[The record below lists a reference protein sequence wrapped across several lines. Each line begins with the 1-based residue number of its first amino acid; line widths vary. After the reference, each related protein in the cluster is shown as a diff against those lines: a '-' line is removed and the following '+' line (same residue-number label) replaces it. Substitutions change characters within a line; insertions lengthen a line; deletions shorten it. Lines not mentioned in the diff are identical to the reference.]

1 MELVADDK
9 QLLEFSPQ
17 RTNYFRGEE
26 LKMLDTTKK
35 SKFVAPGDEKIILEE
50 RRRELMKLNLL
61 VFRIVIAVERL
72 NYYTMG
78 FIMPR
83 TQNLEVVEFG
93 STNPQV
99 YNLQTCMQVQSVIKL
114 QIERQEQIE
123 KQLLQSSS
131 TVRAAEA
138 GLRKQMTSYFETL
151 TTEQ

>member
-9 QLLEFSPQ
+9 QLLELIRQ
-17 RTNYFRGEE
+17 GMNYIRGEE
-26 LKMLDTTKK
+26 LKMLGAKK

-50 RRRELMKLNLL
+50 RRRELKKLNML
-61 VFRIVIAVERL
+61 VFRIAIAVERL

-99 YNLQTCMQVQSVIKL
+99 YNLQTCM
-114 QIERQEQIE
+114 
-123 KQLLQSSS
+123 
-131 TVRAAEA
+131 
-138 GLRKQMTSYFETL
+138 
-151 TTEQ
+151 